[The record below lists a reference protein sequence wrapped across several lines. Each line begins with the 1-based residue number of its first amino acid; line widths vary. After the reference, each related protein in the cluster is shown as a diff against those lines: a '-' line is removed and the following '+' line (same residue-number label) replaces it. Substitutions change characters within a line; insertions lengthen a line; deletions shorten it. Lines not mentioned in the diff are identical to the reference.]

1 MHGYGRSMSTLQ
13 VRDVRPE
20 TTEVLKRRAA
30 SRGVSLSEY
39 LRAELD
45 RLAAVPS
52 RSEVLARIAARSTPE
67 LTPAIDELARARAER
82 SGE

>member
-1 MHGYGRSMSTLQ
+1 MSTLQ

-20 TTEVLKRRAA
+20 TAEVLKQRAA

-45 RLAAVPS
+45 RLASVPS

-82 SGE
+82 PVE

>member
-1 MHGYGRSMSTLQ
+1 MSTLQ

-20 TTEVLKRRAA
+20 TAEVLKRRAA

-45 RLAAVPS
+45 RLASVPS
-52 RSEVLARIAARSTPE
+52 RSEVLARISARSTPE
-67 LTPAIDELARARAER
+67 LTLAIDELARARAER